1 MPIKLTRTDNVG
13 EVVKM
18 AMLAPKIKKV
28 AAAFEKNGFD
38 LPKDFTSDFVMCLAG
53 TYDLD
58 NPVGG
63 LSEEDVGKLKEDL
76 FRFLSG
82 RADKVMSILER
93 VAPEPGARKARLADL
108 INTGM
113 TSFIGQTDPLRAGQ
127 VTPEARLRIANE
139 TADEFIA
146 TQSGAVG
153 SSGKMISNFGV

>member
-38 LPKDFTSDFVMCLAG
+38 LPKDFASDFVMCLAG

-63 LSEEDVGKLKEDL
+63 LSEEDLGNLKEDL
-76 FRFLSG
+76 LEFLRS
-82 RADKVMSILER
+82 RADKTLSILER
-93 VAPEPGARKARLADL
+93 VSPDPGARKARLADL

-113 TSFIGQTDPLRAGQ
+113 TSFIEQQDPLRAGQ
-127 VTPEARLRIANE
+127 ITPEARLRIANE
-139 TADEFIA
+139 TAADFLAIQA
-146 TQSGAVG
+146 GVGA
-153 SSGKMISNFGV
+153 SSGKTISNLGV